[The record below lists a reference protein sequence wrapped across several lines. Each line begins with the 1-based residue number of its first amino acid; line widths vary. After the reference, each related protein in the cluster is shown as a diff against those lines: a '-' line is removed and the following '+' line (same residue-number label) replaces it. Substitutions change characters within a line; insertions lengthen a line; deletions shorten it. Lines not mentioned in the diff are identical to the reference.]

1 MPPSLADRMKSDI
14 DDRIERLKKSENL
27 PRHVAIIMDGNGR
40 WAEKRKLPRLEGHRE
55 GRESVRA
62 VIRTA
67 AKIGIPYLTLY
78 TFSLENWKR
87 SKEEVGGL
95 MLLLEEVLR
104 REYEE
109 LNANGVQLRA
119 IGRLDLL
126 PPAARWAL
134 DETMAKLER
143 NRHLV
148 LTLAIS
154 YGGRAEI
161 VDAARRI
168 AGRVKRGEANVDEID
183 EDTVRNA
190 LYDPAVPD
198 PDLLVRTSGEM
209 RVSNFL
215 LWQIAYTEIVVTD
228 VLWPDYRE
236 SELIESITAY
246 QKRERRFGL

>member
-1 MPPSLADRMKSDI
+1 MKSDI
-14 DDRIERLKKSENL
+14 DDLIERLKISKNL
-27 PRHVAIIMDGNGR
+27 PQHIAVIMDGNGR
-40 WAEKRKLPRLEGHRE
+40 WAEKRHLSRLEGHRE

-62 VIRTA
+62 VVRTA

-78 TFSLENWKR
+78 TFSLENWQR
-87 SKEEVGGL
+87 SQDEVDGL

-104 REYEE
+104 REFEE
-109 LNANGVQLRA
+109 LNSNGVQLRA

-126 PPAARWAL
+126 PAATRRAL
-134 DETMAKLER
+134 DETMAKLQH
-143 NRHLV
+143 NSHLV

-161 VDAARRI
+161 VDAMRRI
-168 AGRVKRGEANVDEID
+168 AERVRTGETDIADID
-183 EDTVRNA
+183 EDAIRSA
-190 LYDPAVPD
+190 LYAPEVPD

-215 LWQIAYTEIVVTD
+215 LWQIAYAEILVTD
-228 VLWPDYRE
+228 VLWPDFRE
-236 SELIESITAY
+236 AELIEGITAF

>member
-1 MPPSLADRMKSDI
+1 MKSDI
-14 DDRIERLKKSENL
+14 DERIERLKKSKNL
-27 PRHVAIIMDGNGR
+27 PQHVAIIMDGNGR

-55 GRESVRA
+55 GRESVRT

-87 SKEEVGGL
+87 SKEEVNGL
-95 MLLLEEVLR
+95 MLFLEEVLR

-109 LNANGVQLRA
+109 LNENGVQLRA

-126 PPAARWAL
+126 PTATRRAL
-134 DETMAKLER
+134 DETMAKLR
-143 NRHLV
+143 NNRRLV

-161 VDAARRI
+161 VDAVRRI
-168 AGRVKRGEANVDEID
+168 AERVKTGVIEVDGID
-183 EDTVRNA
+183 EEIVRGA
-190 LYDPAVPD
+190 LYDPEVPD
-198 PDLLVRTSGEM
+198 PDLLIRTSGEM

-215 LWQIAYTEIVVTD
+215 LWQIAYAEILVTD
-228 VLWPDYRE
+228 VLWPDFRE
-236 SELIESITAY
+236 AELIESIRAY